1 MTERSHSHSEPGE
14 VENNR
19 YSGIRVKTFLFVG
32 QLEERALQLKSN
44 APFVKVE
51 AIPV

>member
-1 MTERSHSHSEPGE
+1 MTEHSHSHSEHRE

-32 QLEERALQLKSN
+32 QLLVGKSIK
-44 APFVKVE
+44 AQIKHTFC
-51 AIPV
+51 